1 MQFEWDA
8 NKNESNIRKHGVA
21 FEEASKMFFRERLE
35 KRSDHEGEIRY
46 IAVGEIDN
54 RIIAVIYTPRGENI
68 RIISAR
74 KARKNEERAYRSIQS

>member
-8 NKNESNIRKHGVA
+8 NKNESNIRKHGIA
-21 FEEASKMFFRERLE
+21 FEEASKIFFRMRLE
-35 KRSDHEGEIRY
+35 KRSDRAGEIRY
-46 IAVGEIDN
+46 ITVGKVNN
-54 RIIAVIYTPRGENI
+54 RIIAVIYAPRGENI